1 MRSVKYL
8 SISILFL
15 LSINLYGQ
23 DEIKSTGLGFRI
35 SYYDAGG
42 HSAKFERIG
51 YMNYATEATGGAG
64 VSFFLFSRFSDRL
77 SIEFS
82 AGGLAS
88 FSADQRWFMEEEVE
102 VFSAVPLLTG
112 IRVDLLPINSPS
124 IIKPYVSA
132 GPGAYILS
140 DIHVVHEFGV
150 ERGTV
155 DTRLA
160 GGGYA
165 AAGLNLHFSPGVA
178 LNFEAKYHMVDFDV
192 NHDRSGVDIGLGLV
206 FLWGSYTPSSRQ
218 ILLNIKE

>member
-1 MRSVKYL
+1 MK
-8 SISILFL
+8 SIIILTILVISFL
-15 LSINLYGQ
+15 TIQAYGQ
-23 DEIKSTGLGFRI
+23 DEIRSTGLGFRI

-42 HSAKFERIG
+42 HSATFERIG
-51 YMNYATEATGGAG
+51 YLNYATEANGGAG
-64 VSFFLFSRFSDRL
+64 ISFFLFSRFSDRL
-77 SIEFS
+77 AIEFS

-88 FSADQRWFMEEEVE
+88 FSADQRWHMEEEVE

-112 IRVDLLPINSPS
+112 IRIDLLPINSQS

-140 DIHVVHEFGV
+140 DIHVVREFGV

-178 LNFEAKYHMVDFDV
+178 LNFEAKYHLVDFDV
-192 NHDRSGVDIGLGLV
+192 NHDRSGVDVGLGMV
-206 FLWGSYTPSSRQ
+206 FLWGSYTSTSEQ
-218 ILLNIKE
+218 IVLNIKD

>member
-1 MRSVKYL
+1 MRSIKYL
-8 SISILFL
+8 SVGILFL
-15 LSINLYGQ
+15 LSTQLFAQ
-23 DEIKSTGLGFRI
+23 EEIKSTGLGFRI

-51 YMNYATEATGGAG
+51 YRNFATEANGGAG
-64 VSFFLFSRFSDRL
+64 VSFFIFSRFSDRL

-88 FSADQRWFMEEEVE
+88 FSADQRWYMDEEVE

-112 IRVDLLPINSPS
+112 IRVDLLPINSAS
-124 IIKPYVSA
+124 FIKPYVSA

-140 DIHVVHEFGV
+140 DIHVIREFGV

-155 DTRLA
+155 NTGLA

-165 AAGLNLHFSPGVA
+165 AMGLNLHFSPGVA
-178 LNFEAKYHMVDFDV
+178 LNFEAKYHLVDFDV
-192 NHDRSGVDIGLGLV
+192 DHDRSGADIGLGLV
-206 FLWGSYTPSSRQ
+206 FLWGSYKPISNSRV
-218 ILLNIKE
+218 LNIKD